1 MSENKHT
8 EQPVAV
14 AGFWKDNAKKIAIA
28 LGTIIVLV
36 GGYLG
41 YKYWISEPNE
51 KKAAEAMFKA
61 EEYYRLD
68 SLNLALNGDA
78 QNAGF
83 LKVISK
89 YSGTRAANLANFYA
103 GSSYLKQGD
112 FKNAV
117 KYLESF
123 STNAPQVKA
132 RATALLAD
140 AYAEQGNKEKAVSL
154 YAEAGKIFDADD
166 YNSPEYLFRA
176 GYLYESMGKTK
187 EAIEMYQLIKEKYPK
202 SERGFDIDK
211 YLGRLGAVE

>member
-28 LGTIIVLV
+28 LGAIIVLV

>member
-14 AGFWKDNAKKIAIA
+14 AGFWKDNAKKIAIV
-28 LGTIIVLV
+28 LGVIIVLV

-83 LKVISK
+83 LKIISK

-140 AYAEQGNKEKAVSL
+140 AYAEQGNKEKAVGL
-154 YAEAGKIFDADD
+154 YAEAGKTFDVDD